1 MQIKMRKINKFFGPV
16 QVLFD
21 VDFTLEDNEFHALL
35 GENGA
40 GKSTLVK
47 ILTGIENK
55 TSGTVEVNGEEVQFK
70 SIIDAEKKGIYI
82 VNQELN
88 LFPEMSVLDNL
99 FMCKEKSK
107 NGLIDFE
114 EQRKLAADVFDR
126 LEVNIDLNEAVKTY
140 SVGVQQL
147 IEIAKSLLEDAHII
161 ILDEPTSALSSR
173 EIKVLFEVLKKL
185 KKQGKSIVYISHRLP
200 EIFELCDVITILR
213 DGKFVIREKIAN
225 LNFEKVVKNMVGY
238 EMGSLIPNRPTIAPG
253 RTLLEVKNVTRQGE
267 FENISFHVRAGEI
280 IGFAGLIG
288 SGRTELMNAL
298 FGVTVFDQGHVEIE
312 GQEVLIKSVSDAK
325 ALGMGYVTENRKEEG
340 LFLNDSI
347 HQNILYNVLKDV
359 NEWGIIDDDKVTS
372 IVEEYTQHVQV
383 KSVSSEQLLS
393 QLSGGNQQKVVLA
406 KWLATH
412 PKILILDEPTRGIDV
427 KSKKQIYE
435 LIFALKKQNYGVV
448 IVSSELIEILGV
460 SDRIYILR
468 EGQLMKVLENQS
480 ITDKDVMVHM
490 MGGASYAS
498 QQSSK

>member
-1 MQIKMRKINKFFGPV
+1 MPIKMRKINKFFGPV

-47 ILTGIENK
+47 ILTGIEDR
-55 TSGTVEVNGEEVQFK
+55 TSGSIEINGEEVVFK
-70 SIIDAEKKGIYI
+70 SILDAEKRGIYI

-99 FMCKEKSK
+99 FMCKERSQKGWIQFSK
-107 NGLIDFE
+107 QRQLAQEVFE
-114 EQRKLAADVFDR
+114 R
-126 LEVNIDLNEAVKTY
+126 LELNIDLDAPVRDY

-147 IEIAKSLLEDAHII
+147 IEIAKSLLEDAQVI

-173 EIKVLFEVLKKL
+173 EITILFEVLKKL

-200 EIFELCDVITILR
+200 EIFELCEAITILR
-213 DGKFVIREKIAN
+213 DGKFVLKEAIQKM
-225 LNFEKVVKNMVGY
+225 NFQTVVKSMVGY
-238 EMGSLIPNRPTIAPG
+238 EMGELIPPRPNITAG
-253 RTLLEVKNVTRQGE
+253 RTLLEAKNLTRQNE
-267 FENISFHVRAGEI
+267 FEAISFHVKAGEI

-298 FGVTVFDQGHVEIE
+298 FGVTSLDAGTIEVE
-312 GQEVLIKSVSDAK
+312 GNPVNIKSVSDAK
-325 ALGMGYVTENRKEEG
+325 ELGMGYVTENRKEEG

-359 NEWGIIDDDKVTS
+359 NEWGIIDDKKVQTMVS
-372 IVEEYTQHVQV
+372 EYMHHVQV
-383 KSVSSEQLLS
+383 KAVSSQQLLS

-435 LIFALKKQNYGVV
+435 LIFELKKQNYGVI
-448 IVSSELIEILGV
+448 IVSSELVEILGV

-468 EGQLMKVLENQS
+468 EGHLMKVLDNQS
-480 ITDKDVMVHM
+480 ITDEDVMVHM
-490 MGGASYAS
+490 MGGAQYAS
-498 QQSSK
+498 QQTTK